1 MLCDLLK
8 IHVFIY
14 ITMITERILKMIE
27 RAGFIELFWE
37 EVKLCPSMTYEE
49 VYERLEREYMCAIGA
64 RRYAN
69 YDSFRRRRDSKSK
82 R

>member
-1 MLCDLLK
+1 
-8 IHVFIY
+8 
-14 ITMITERILKMIE
+14 
-27 RAGFIELFWE
+27 
-37 EVKLCPSMTYEE
+37 MTYEE
-49 VYERLEREYMCAIGA
+49 VYERLEKEYMCSIGA